1 MVDEAEAALPADLH
15 STVTVLELQRPSVI
29 SEVVSSQPLIPH
41 CAQSSFSPTPELP
54 TKQTSNM
61 RHVDI
66 CSSAQP
72 EHTSP
77 LSSSSSGVALSTARC
92 NGSSSS
98 GALNLFIEEIISH
111 SKGKN
116 RAPSIE
122 VSSKGNVYQAA
133 DTTDCLIAKICW
145 IYANVQCL
153 ELSFLLSSICQSF
166 YSKTTFSYF
175 FFCFV
180 MHPLPSPTYCTY
192 KSALH

>member
-133 DTTDCLIAKICW
+133 DTTDCLIGKNLLNICKCPVLRAQFS
-145 IYANVQCL
+145 IVFYL
-153 ELSFLLSSICQSF
+153 PKFLFKDNLFI
-166 YSKTTFSYF
+166 F
-175 FFCFV
+175 FFLFCNA
-180 MHPLPSPTYCTY
+180 PSTQSNLLY
-192 KSALH
+192 L